1 MSQPMISAA
10 EQYFAMLIS
19 LREAQQILVSDKQG
33 RLIVSSIAKDT
44 AFGYQP
50 GADATT
56 VSNAVLSASR
66 ALSNLEQVKV
76 GQPNYFAAQYH
87 DKMCVS
93 FVDGSCIV
101 TIVGQRSLD
110 QCIGGLI
117 GLIPQIRSNQVFQE
131 MSAAVDQ
138 ALTF

>member
-1 MSQPMISAA
+1 MQSTISAA
-10 EQYFAMLIS
+10 EQYFSMLIG
-19 LREAQQILVSDKQG
+19 LKEAQQILVSDKHG
-33 RLIVSSIAKDT
+33 KLIVAAIAKDT
-44 AFGYQP
+44 AFGFQP
-50 GADATT
+50 PVEQTT
-56 VSNAVLSASR
+56 VSNAIISAAR
-66 ALSNLEQVKV
+66 ALFNLEQVKV

-87 DKMCVS
+87 DRMSVS

-101 TIVGQRSLD
+101 TIIGQRSMD

-117 GLIPQIRSNQVFQE
+117 GLISQIKSNIVFQE